1 MNSRTAKTILV
12 TGDPIC
18 DHNYYRGNRSTAD
31 SPEKRGFRLTRTP
44 GGALMLKELIA
55 KATASLPGW
64 RTEFGLKVNHETLP
78 QDYHAYCLWEPQL
91 SNPSEKDEKKRF
103 EVWRAVEPTLGYG
116 QKESEP
122 LNEKEKSTFRERR
135 IAAMGTSRRLKEV
148 PAILV
153 IDDAG
158 LDFRRA
164 SSKDRWPFPE
174 KSKTFNPRWIVLKLS
189 GSIGEGD
196 LWDKLVPCHEENL
209 VLIVSADQLR
219 RSDLRLSGALSW
231 EATVEDVLAELKCN
245 PALKPLLS
253 ARHAIITFKSDGA
266 VWLNREKNPP
276 SRMLVFDAANA
287 EGDWSMAQGR
297 GTVFG
302 YLSCFTAA
310 IVCELCRHVDEAK
323 ELDLESALAAGLGAS
338 RELHRL
344 GHGRVITQVPGVAEK
359 YEDNPNPGFPFDD
372 IVASIHDP
380 KDKFVSSPLPGQ
392 ITDRGK
398 WMMLDEWQGQAQASK
413 LTRPH
418 YEVALAVAVL
428 GPNALE
434 RFPVARIG
442 ALLTVDRSE
451 IESLRSLRQLI
462 SSYQAGRVQNK
473 PLSIGV
479 FGPPGAGKSFGVT
492 EISKAVLGEKVEPL
506 TFNLSQFSEPTDL
519 IGAFHQV
526 RDQVLTGV
534 TPVVFWDEFD
544 SQNYRWLQYLLAPM
558 QDGAFQEGQIHHPI
572 GKCIFIFAGAT
583 SPTFEDFGPRDPNT
597 IVDEERT
604 TIPDVRLSEIEHQ
617 WRDFVLK
624 KGPDFKSR
632 LAGYLNVLGP
642 NRRQICTL
650 SEGVRQWKD
659 DPNDLYF
666 PIRRA
671 FFIRSKFKLKDSQRL
686 QIDTGI
692 LRALIEIPQYKS
704 GARSLEYLCLHLRQ
718 NAPDIPRRSH
728 LPGNHLLD
736 MHVSAATFWEL
747 CERDLPFRDAAKKLA
762 RGLHEDWRKALTD
775 EARQKNPKAKPWSDI
790 DPDTRNANLAQ
801 ALRIP
806 DLLALAGLRVVQGEP
821 LSANQEKRIRQR
833 LHEYVY
839 IIAEAEHN
847 HWMVERLL
855 SGWRYAPKRDDA
867 RKLHPLLV
875 PYAQLPDSEKE
886 KDLRVIK
893 GDVPHIPDLI
903 KRLKDIEFRIEPL
916 PSPVS
921 IQ

>member
-1 MNSRTAKTILV
+1 MV

-31 SPEKRGFRLTRTP
+31 SPEARGFRFTRTA
-44 GGALMLKELIA
+44 GGALMLKDLIA
-55 KATASLPGW
+55 ETTTSLPGW
-64 RTEFGLKVNHETLP
+64 RTEFGLDVNHEALP

-91 SNPSEKDEKKRF
+91 SDPTETDEKKRF
-103 EVWRAVEPTLGYG
+103 EVWRAVEPALGYG
-116 QKESEP
+116 QKGSEP
-122 LNEKEKSTFRERR
+122 ADENEKSAFRESRM
-135 IAAMGTSRRLKEV
+135 ASMGTTRRFEV
-148 PAILV
+148 VPDIMV

-164 SSKDRWPFPE
+164 KDRWPFFW
-174 KSKTFNPRWIVLKLS
+174 KSKKAPRWIVLKLT

-196 LWDKLVPCHEENL
+196 LWHELEKRCKENL

-219 RSDLRLSGALSW
+219 RTDLRLSGALSW
-231 EATVEDVLAELKCN
+231 EATVEDILAELKCN

-253 ARHAIITFKSDGA
+253 AQHAIITFKSDGA
-266 VWLNREKNPP
+266 FWLNNEKHP
-276 SRMLVFDAANA
+276 SSGMLVFDAENA
-287 EGDWSMAQGR
+287 EGDWSTTQGR

-310 IVCELCRHVDEAK
+310 IVRELCLHVNESNG
-323 ELDLESALAAGLGAS
+323 EENPLNLEPALAAGLSAA

-344 GHGRVITQVPGVAEK
+344 GHGRVMTQVAGSPEK
-359 YEDNPNPGFPFDD
+359 YEDNPHPGFPFHD
-372 IVASIHDP
+372 IAASIHDP
-380 KDKFVSSPLPGQ
+380 KDKFVSSPLPAQ
-392 ITDRGK
+392 ITNRGK

-413 LTRPH
+413 RTRPH
-418 YEVALAVAVL
+418 YEAALAVAVL

-451 IESLRSLRQLI
+451 IESLRSLRNLI
-462 SSYQAGRVQNK
+462 SNYQAGRVQSK

-479 FGPPGAGKSFGVT
+479 FGPPGAGKSFGVE
-492 EISKAVLGEKVEPL
+492 EISKAVLGEKVEL
-506 TFNLSQFSEPTDL
+506 RTFNLSQFSNPTDL

-526 RDQVLTGV
+526 RDRVLTGV

-544 SQNYRWLQYLLAPM
+544 SQDYRWLQYLLAPM
-558 QDGAFQEGQIHHPI
+558 QDGAFQDGQIHHPI

-583 SPTFEDFGPRDPNT
+583 SPTFEHFGPRDSNT
-597 IVDEERT
+597 VTPEERR
-604 TIPDVRLSEIEHQ
+604 TIPAARLSEIEHH

-642 NRRQICTL
+642 NRRQVCSL

-659 DPNDLYF
+659 DEHDLYF

-692 LRALIEIPQYKS
+692 LRALLEIPRYKS
-704 GARSLEYLCLHLRQ
+704 GSRSLEFLCLHLRQ

-736 MHVSAATFWEL
+736 MHVDASPFWEL
-747 CERDLPFRDAAKKLA
+747 CERDLFFRDAAKQLA
-762 RGLHEDWRKALTD
+762 EGLHEDWFTGLSD
-775 EARQKNPKAKPWSDI
+775 EQRRTNPKAKPWSDV
-790 DPDTRNANLAQ
+790 DPDTRNASLAQ

-806 DLLALAGLRVVQGEP
+806 ELVALAGLRVVQGDP
-821 LSANQEKRIRQR
+821 LSPNKEKLVRQR
-833 LHEYVY
+833 LHEYAH

-867 RKLHPLLV
+867 KKLHPRLV
-875 PYAQLPDSEKE
+875 PYPQLPDSEKI
-886 KDLRVIK
+886 KDLSVIK
-893 GDVPHIPDLI
+893 GQDVPHIPDLI
-903 KRLKDIEFRIEPL
+903 KRLKLVTFRIEPV
-916 PSPVS
+916 PSS
-921 IQ
+921 IPIK